1 MQMKRRMKMSK
12 VNKINYSEKDYAI
25 VKALKEA
32 GKPLTGKEI
41 SEIVKFEVAP
51 GTLTAAKGKGLI
63 DVAGKVEV
71 ARPVEREV
79 NAYVFVTD
87 EVLQAPNGK
96 PKSYSDSEKEIM
108 AKLKEAEKP
117 MALVEIAEALGRK
130 ISAGA
135 VSGIVKAGNIAVA
148 PEKVKIQGFTTGE
161 VNTYKFVQD
170 IPTEPT
176 AFKAE

>member
-1 MQMKRRMKMSK
+1 MSK

-51 GTLTAAKGKGLI
+51 GTLTATKGKGLI

-117 MALVEIAEALGRK
+117 MALIEIAEALGRK

-135 VSGIVKAGNIAVA
+135 VSGLVKAGNIVVA
-148 PEKVKIQGFTTGE
+148 DAKVKIQGFTTGE
-161 VNTYKFVQD
+161 VNTYKFVKD
-170 IPTEPT
+170 IPAEDI
-176 AFKAE
+176 AFSADNKDAE

>member
-1 MQMKRRMKMSK
+1 MSK
-12 VNKINYSEKDYAI
+12 NKITYNDKDRAI
-25 VKALKEA
+25 VAALKNA
-32 GKPLTGKEI
+32 GKPLTAKEI

-51 GTLTAAKGKGLI
+51 GTLTAAKAKGLI

-108 AKLKEAEKP
+108 AKLKDAEKP
-117 MALVEIAEALGRK
+117 MALCEIAEALGRK

-135 VSGIVKAGNIAVA
+135 VSGLVKAGNIVVA
-148 PEKVKIQGFTTGE
+148 DAKVKIQGFTTGE

-170 IPTEPT
+170 VPAEDV
-176 AFKAE
+176 AFSANDNKDAE

>member
-41 SEIVKFEVAP
+41 SEIVGFNVAP
-51 GTLTAAKGKGLI
+51 GTLTATKGKGLI
-63 DVAGKVEV
+63 DVAGKAEV

-79 NAYVFVTD
+79 NAYIYITD
-87 EVLQAPNGK
+87 EALVAPNGK
-96 PKSYSDSEKEIM
+96 PKSYSDSEKEII

-135 VSGIVKAGNIAVA
+135 VSGIVKTGNIGVA
-148 PEKVKIQGFTTGE
+148 PEKVTIKGFTTSE
-161 VNTYKFVQD
+161 VNTYVFVKD

>member
-1 MQMKRRMKMSK
+1 MSK
-12 VNKINYSEKDYAI
+12 NKITYNDKDRAI
-25 VKALKEA
+25 VTALKNA
-32 GKPLTGKEI
+32 GKPLTAKEI

-51 GTLTAAKGKGLI
+51 GTLTAVKAKSLI
-63 DVAGKVEV
+63 DVTGKVEV
-71 ARPVEREV
+71 ERSVEREV

-117 MALVEIAEALGRK
+117 MALCEIAEALGRK

-135 VSGIVKAGNIAVA
+135 VSGLVKAGNIVVA

-161 VNTYKFVQD
+161 VNTYVFVKD
-170 IPTEPT
+170 VPTDAV
-176 AFKAE
+176 AFGEVK